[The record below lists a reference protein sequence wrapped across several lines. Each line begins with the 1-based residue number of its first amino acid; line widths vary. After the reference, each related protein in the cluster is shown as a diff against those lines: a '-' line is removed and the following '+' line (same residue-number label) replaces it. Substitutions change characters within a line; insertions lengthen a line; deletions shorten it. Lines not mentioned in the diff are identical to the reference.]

1 MGVTLT
7 TGEVRWRGR
16 GEDGLA
22 DSPSWNDGTA
32 RRGAVSRRSL
42 KFLSGGARESRG
54 GDADG
59 ALGGSWAARATGAL
73 PMLSFR

>member
-1 MGVTLT
+1 MGVTIT

-42 KFLSGGARESRG
+42 KFFSGGAREGRG
-54 GDADG
+54 GDG
-59 ALGGSWAARATGAL
+59 ALGGSWAARANGAL